1 MNKISH
7 DIEQNNCLPTKEND
21 VRKKYAIVTFI
32 SQLIKSCVDVHVKI
46 LKDIINS
53 KNNNNKIQEKKK
65 IPKQFSE
72 NATKTFECYHDLP
85 KIYLI
90 KLLYLRTIF

>member
-1 MNKISH
+1 M
-7 DIEQNNCLPTKEND
+7 
-21 VRKKYAIVTFI
+21 
-32 SQLIKSCVDVHVKI
+32 QLSPSFLNSLRVVLMFTSKS

-90 KLLYLRTIF
+90 KLLYF